1 MVEQGACSPL
11 AVSKIDT
18 DRCRSLARP
27 RCVPISIGFAHN
39 NQATISFAHNNFNLE
54 PLASLRFVRTAGHGL
69 RDDDGAVRGE
79 IHSVREG

>member
-39 NQATISFAHNNFNLE
+39 NQAAISGFCSQQEDLTHPASTGFAHTDL
-54 PLASLRFVRTAGHGL
+54 VTTATL
-69 RDDDGAVRGE
+69 FEERYTV
-79 IHSVREG
+79 

>member
-1 MVEQGACSPL
+1 MVEQGVCSPL

-39 NQATISFAHNNFNLE
+39 NQAAISFAHDNLE
-54 PLASLRFVRTAGHGL
+54 PLASPRFVSTAGHKL
-69 RDDDGAVRGE
+69 RDAAGLFEERYMAQG
-79 IHSVREG
+79 